1 MFPKAHRFSF
11 LNFLLQMLCL
21 FFGNVSQAIGT
32 MHEQV
37 RDELPRLYP
46 QDETLWSEIKTRTDI
61 TTVSDRP
68 TRVPL
73 MLLAGGKVR
82 IGNPDG
88 TDLGRG
94 SSFTTDAMTLV
105 PVYIFY
111 AGEYTKSSEI
121 NTNSSEKAIEDYATR
136 TMKEAMKQLNT
147 TIEAILQ
154 GDGSNTLDSIVS
166 LANGNTTINVNNG
179 NQFMD
184 GQDIDIWSAVGGV
197 FIGTVT
203 ILSVDN
209 ANNALYLVNPAPGGA
224 GAGNV
229 LLVNGSAGVS
239 NSGLFGVKYWQVA
252 SNTGSIGNLSRAA
265 YPGKLTTPHVSGNNQ
280 ALTPAMA
287 RRLQFQM
294 QKAMGVEAPDEEELV
309 YQFNVDMDAA
319 WENTGLNVTTVIQ
332 NQISGSSSTDML
344 KKSTPKTF
352 MGRRKLLNI
361 HSAFGRI
368 DGLALKHW
376 FRCENQPIDYYEVAG
391 QTLFPT
397 YGGSG
402 GLNSSMIFYLWTGV
416 QVGNE
421 NVRAGV
427 YVDNVASP
435 VTS

>member
-1 MFPKAHRFSF
+1 MP
-11 LNFLLQMLCL
+11 
-21 FFGNVSQAIGT
+21 GNVSQAIGM

-37 RDELPRLYP
+37 RPELPKLYP
-46 QDETLWSEIKTRTDI
+46 QDETLWAEIKSRTDI
-61 TTVSDRP
+61 VVVSNRP

-73 MLLAGGKVR
+73 QLLSGGKTR

-105 PVYIFY
+105 PIYIFY
-111 AGEYTKSSEI
+111 AGEYTKSAEI
-121 NTNSSEKAIEDYATR
+121 NTNSTEKAIEDYAMR
-136 TMKEAMKQLNT
+136 TMKEAMKELNT

-154 GDGSNTLDSIVS
+154 GSGANDLDTIVS

-179 NQFMD
+179 NQFRD

-197 FIGTVT
+197 FRGTVT

-209 ANNALYLVNPAPGGA
+209 ANNALFLTGATPAGTQA
-224 GAGNV
+224 GDT
-229 LLVNGSAGVS
+229 LLVNGSPGVS
-239 NSGLFGVKYWQVA
+239 NSGLFGVSYWQVA
-252 SNTGSIGNLSRAA
+252 SNTGSVGNLSRAA
-265 YPGKLTTPHVSGNNQ
+265 YPGKLTTPHVTGNNLS
-280 ALTPAMA
+280 LTPAMA

-294 QKAMGVEAPDEEELV
+294 QKAMGADAPDQNELV
-309 YQFNVDMDAA
+309 YQMNVDMDAA

-332 NQISGSSSTDML
+332 NQVGGSSSVDML

-352 MGRRKLLNI
+352 MGRRKLLNL
-361 HSAFGRI
+361 HAKFGRI

-376 FRCENQPIDYYEVAG
+376 FRCENQKIDYYEVAG

-397 YGGSG
+397 YGASG

-416 QVGNE
+416 QTGNE

-427 YVDNVASP
+427 YADGIAIP
-435 VTS
+435 LTS

>member
-1 MFPKAHRFSF
+1 MP
-11 LNFLLQMLCL
+11 
-21 FFGNVSQAIGT
+21 GNVSQAIGM

-37 RDELPRLYP
+37 RDELPKLYP
-46 QDETLWSEIKTRTDI
+46 QDETLWAEIKSRTDI
-61 TTVSDRP
+61 TVVSNRP

-73 MLLAGGKVR
+73 QLLSGGKTR

-105 PVYIFY
+105 PIYIFY
-111 AGEYTKSSEI
+111 AGEYTKSAEI
-121 NTNSSEKAIEDYATR
+121 NTNSTEKAIEDYAMR
-136 TMKEAMKQLNT
+136 TMKEATLELST

-154 GDGSNTLDSIVS
+154 GSGSNDLDTVVS

-179 NQFMD
+179 NQFRD
-184 GQDIDIWSAVGGV
+184 DQDIDIWTAIGGA
-197 FIGTVT
+197 FLGTVT

-209 ANNALYLVNPAPGGA
+209 SNNALYLKQAAPNTVA
-224 GAGNV
+224 AGNV
-229 LLVNGSAGVS
+229 LLVNGSPGVS
-239 NSGLFGVKYWQVA
+239 NSGLFGVRYWQVS

-265 YPGKLTTPHVSGNNQ
+265 YPGKLTTPHVTGNNQ

-287 RRLQFQM
+287 RRLQLQM
-294 QKAMGVEAPDEEELV
+294 QKAMGVKSPDEEELV
-309 YQFNVDMDAA
+309 YQLNVDMDAA

-332 NQISGSSSTDML
+332 NQLGGTSSQDML

-361 HSAFGRI
+361 HAAFGRI

-376 FRCENQPIDYYEVAG
+376 FRCENQAIDYYEVAG

-397 YGGSG
+397 YGASG
-402 GLNSSMIFYLWTGV
+402 GLNSSMIFYLWTGI
-416 QVGNE
+416 QVGNS

-427 YVDNVASP
+427 YADGIAQP
-435 VTS
+435 LTS

>member
-1 MFPKAHRFSF
+1 MP
-11 LNFLLQMLCL
+11 
-21 FFGNVSQAIGT
+21 GNVSQAIGM

-37 RDELPRLYP
+37 RDELPKLYP
-46 QDETLWSEIKTRTDI
+46 QDETLWAEIKSRTDI
-61 TTVSDRP
+61 TVVSNRP

-73 MLLAGGKVR
+73 QLLSGGKTR

-105 PVYIFY
+105 PIYIFY
-111 AGEYTKSSEI
+111 AGEYTKSAEI
-121 NTNSSEKAIEDYATR
+121 NTNSTEKAIEDYAMR
-136 TMKEAMKQLNT
+136 TMKEATLELST

-154 GDGSNTLDSIVS
+154 GSGSNDLDTVVS

-179 NQFMD
+179 NQFRD
-184 GQDIDIWSAVGGV
+184 DQDIDIWTAIGGT
-197 FIGTVT
+197 FLGTVT

-209 ANNALYLVNPAPGGA
+209 SNNALYLKQAAPNTVA
-224 GAGNV
+224 AGNV
-229 LLVNGSAGVS
+229 LLVNGSPGVS
-239 NSGLFGVKYWQVA
+239 NSGLFGVRYWQVS

-265 YPGKLTTPHVSGNNQ
+265 YPGKLTTPHVTGNNQ

-287 RRLQFQM
+287 RRLQLQM
-294 QKAMGVEAPDEEELV
+294 QKAMGVKSPDEEELV
-309 YQFNVDMDAA
+309 YQLNVDMDAA

-332 NQISGSSSTDML
+332 NQLGGTSSQDML

-361 HSAFGRI
+361 HAAFGRI

-376 FRCENQPIDYYEVAG
+376 FRCENQAIDYYEVAG

-397 YGGSG
+397 YGASG
-402 GLNSSMIFYLWTGV
+402 GLNSSMIFYLWTGI
-416 QVGNE
+416 QVGSS

-427 YVDNVASP
+427 YVDGIAQP
-435 VTS
+435 LTS

>member
-1 MFPKAHRFSF
+1 MP
-11 LNFLLQMLCL
+11 
-21 FFGNVSQAIGT
+21 GNVSQAIGM

-37 RDELPRLYP
+37 RDELPKLYP
-46 QDETLWSEIKTRTDI
+46 QDETLWAEIKSRTDI
-61 TTVSDRP
+61 TVVSNRP

-73 MLLAGGKVR
+73 QLLSGGKTR

-105 PVYIFY
+105 PIYIFY
-111 AGEYTKSSEI
+111 AGEYTKSAEI
-121 NTNSSEKAIEDYATR
+121 NTNSTEKAIEDYAMR
-136 TMKEAMKQLNT
+136 TMKEATLELST

-154 GDGSNTLDSIVS
+154 GSGSNDLDTVVS

-179 NQFMD
+179 NQFRD
-184 GQDIDIWSAVGGV
+184 DQDIDIWTAIGGT
-197 FIGTVT
+197 FLGTVT

-209 ANNALYLVNPAPGGA
+209 SNNALYLKQAAPNTVA
-224 GAGNV
+224 AGNV
-229 LLVNGSAGVS
+229 LLVNGSPGVS
-239 NSGLFGVKYWQVA
+239 NSGLFGVRYWQVS

-265 YPGKLTTPHVSGNNQ
+265 YPGKLTTPHVTGNNQ

-287 RRLQFQM
+287 RRLQLQM
-294 QKAMGVEAPDEEELV
+294 QKAMGVKSPDEEELV
-309 YQFNVDMDAA
+309 YQLNVDMDAA

-332 NQISGSSSTDML
+332 NQLGGTSSQDML

-361 HSAFGRI
+361 HAAFGRI

-376 FRCENQPIDYYEVAG
+376 FRCENQAIDYYEVAG

-397 YGGSG
+397 YGASG
-402 GLNSSMIFYLWTGV
+402 GLNSSMIFYLWTGI
-416 QVGNE
+416 QVGSS

-427 YVDNVASP
+427 YADGIAQP
-435 VTS
+435 LTS